1 MVELLL
7 HRVRVS
13 GYPRFGFFKKLF
25 MNEFGIDVA
34 VYSDELI
41 ARGGQSTM
49 VSLEFVGSE
58 SFDQV
63 T

>member
-1 MVELLL
+1 MDKV
-7 HRVRVS
+7 RVR
-13 GYPRFGFFKKLF
+13 GYPNFVFFKKLF
-25 MNEFGIDVA
+25 MNEFGINVA
-34 VYSDELI
+34 VYSDDRI